1 MYFGL
6 MILARLK
13 YIKLADLCIEVE
25 VTLEMLRRYKYE
37 VLIKLQQNLIQAGGG

>member
-13 YIKLADLCIEVE
+13 QIKLGQLCIEVE
-25 VTLEMLRRYKYE
+25 VAVGMLRRYK
-37 VLIKLQQNLIQAGGG
+37 